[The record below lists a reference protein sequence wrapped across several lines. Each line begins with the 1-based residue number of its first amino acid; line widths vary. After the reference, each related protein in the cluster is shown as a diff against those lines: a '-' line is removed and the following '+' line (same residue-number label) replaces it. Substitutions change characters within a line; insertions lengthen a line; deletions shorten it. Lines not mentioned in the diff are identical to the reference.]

1 MSTRREASS
10 VPRGTD
16 ALRRESETAALPE
29 AREAKLHGDQS
40 EADRTTA
47 RTAVAPGRLPS
58 TVPLG
63 GRYLVSRSHESRADG
78 GRRAPAPAPSSAD
91 ESRTAPLRA
100 ASRRRGIRCTHW
112 VAGGQRASPGPPP
125 ASLSG

>member
-1 MSTRREASS
+1 MGIN
-10 VPRGTD
+10 PR
-16 ALRRESETAALPE
+16 
-29 AREAKLHGDQS
+29 
-40 EADRTTA
+40 DRTTA
-47 RTAVAPGRLPS
+47 RTAVAPCRL
-58 TVPLG
+58 VLG
-63 GRYLVSRSHESRADG
+63 GRYYDG
-78 GRRAPAPAPSSAD
+78 AGRRAPAPAPSSAD

>member
-1 MSTRREASS
+1 MGIN
-10 VPRGTD
+10 PR
-16 ALRRESETAALPE
+16 
-29 AREAKLHGDQS
+29 
-40 EADRTTA
+40 DRTTA
-47 RTAVAPGRLPS
+47 RTAVAPCRL
-58 TVPLG
+58 VLG
-63 GRYLVSRSHESRADG
+63 GRYSTSCHESRADG
-78 GRRAPAPAPSSAD
+78 AGRRAPAPAPSSAD